1 MSSGNKVD
9 FNESKIIVHKSE
21 IANELVGKISENDI
35 ELCKEVIKNN
45 SEKRKLFLD
54 ILTRS
59 KCGDCR
65 ELNSD
70 YSKKCLNRPAPFGS
84 MSSDIVFVNK
94 IPTELECATMLTHS
108 DTAGHFLM
116 LIIKKL
122 GLNPD
127 SLYFTD
133 FIKCPSKTI
142 SEESCWDCVVN
153 YFLKEIHI
161 VNPKAIVFQGL
172 TAIKLLSDNRILL
185 DIPEKLEYG
194 IIYNSY
200 FITREKPIKILGMYD
215 LDMVLQKEDNA
226 LQQCKNIIWNNLSSI
241 VKSIMKKE

>member
-1 MSSGNKVD
+1 MSSGDKVE
-9 FNESKIIVHKSE
+9 FNGNKIIVHNKE
-21 IANELVGKISENDI
+21 ITNGLVGKLTENDI
-35 ELCKEVIKNN
+35 ETCKELIKSN
-45 SEKRKLFLD
+45 SEKRKMFLD
-54 ILTRS
+54 ILTRN
-59 KCGDCR
+59 KCNDCQ
-65 ELNSD
+65 ELNND
-70 YSKKCLNRPAPFGS
+70 YSAKCLNRPAPYGS

-94 IPTELECATMLTHS
+94 IPTVLECATMLSHS
-108 DTAGHFLM
+108 DTAGYFLM

-127 SLYFTD
+127 NLYFTD

-142 SEESCWDCVVN
+142 SEESCWNCVAN
-153 YFLKEIHI
+153 YFLKEMYI

-172 TAIKLLSDNRILL
+172 TAIKLLSDNKVLL

-200 FITREKPIKILGMYD
+200 FITREKPVKILGMYD
-215 LDMVLQKEDNA
+215 LDMVLQKEGDA

-241 VKSIMKKE
+241 IKSITEGK